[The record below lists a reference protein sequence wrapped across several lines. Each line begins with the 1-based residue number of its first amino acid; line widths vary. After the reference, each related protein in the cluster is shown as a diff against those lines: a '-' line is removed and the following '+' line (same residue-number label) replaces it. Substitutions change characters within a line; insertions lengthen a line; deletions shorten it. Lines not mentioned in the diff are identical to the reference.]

1 MIDVRAATLVAE
13 REMREQLRGR
23 ALWLSTAIIVVAVVL
38 LIVLPKVLAG
48 GPPTYRVGV
57 TSSASDTVKSAV
69 AAAVRSTGAHVELV
83 PIADRAAAA
92 EGLQAKGSTHL
103 DIAVVT
109 SGAPNAN
116 ADSVLVDRAL
126 AAGSTQG
133 KSLAAQAIARAV
145 SIADAIASHDV
156 PPATAKALTEP
167 TPLPID
173 HLRPAP
179 TSKGQRAV
187 ALVGAIVFYIL
198 VLSYGMRLVTGVVQ
212 EKATRVIEVILS
224 ALRPVDLLAGKV
236 VGSAVLVFG
245 QAAVLAIAALV
256 SGRAVGSD
264 VLAGSGAADVVV
276 AFVWIVLG
284 YFLYATLFTAAGAL
298 ASKAEDA
305 QSVSL
310 PLQIPLLVG
319 YLVSFTVLGSDTP
332 NVLVRVLAYV
342 PFTAPMDMPALAAM
356 GGATPWQIAVSML
369 LTLAAIAATMR
380 LAAVLFNR
388 SVLRTGQRL
397 KARDVLRQSR
407 SGTPSTT

>member
-1 MIDVRAATLVAE
+1 MIDVRAARLVAE
-13 REMREQLRGR
+13 REVREQMRGR
-23 ALWLSTAIIVVAVVL
+23 TLWLSTAVILIAVVL

-69 AAAVRSTGAHVELV
+69 DAAVRSTGAHVELV
-83 PIADRAAAA
+83 PVADRATAAK
-92 EGLQAKGSTHL
+92 GLQAKGSAHL
-103 DIAVVT
+103 DIAVLT
-109 SGAPNAN
+109 AGG
-116 ADSVLVDRAL
+116 DSVLVDRAL
-126 AAGSTQG
+126 AAGSVQG
-133 KSLAAQAIARAV
+133 KALAAQAIARAV
-145 SIADAIASHDV
+145 SVANAIASHDV
-156 PPATAKALTEP
+156 PPATVKALTEP
-167 TPLPID
+167 EPLPID

-179 TSKGQRAV
+179 ASKGQRAV

-198 VLSYGMRLVTGVVQ
+198 VLGYGMRLVTGVVQ

-236 VGSAVLVFG
+236 VGSAVLVFA

-256 SGRAVGSD
+256 SSRAVGSD
-264 VLAGSGAADVVV
+264 VLAGSRAADVLV

-310 PLQIPLLVG
+310 PLQIPLLAG

-332 NVLVRVLAYV
+332 NLLVRVLAYI

-356 GGATPWQIAVSML
+356 GAAAPWQIAVSML

-380 LAAVLFNR
+380 VAAVLFNR

-397 KARDVLRQSR
+397 KARDVLREQR
-407 SGTPSTT
+407 SGAPSLAE

>member
-1 MIDVRAATLVAE
+1 VIDVRAARLVAA
-13 REMREQLRGR
+13 REVREQMRGR
-23 ALWLSTAIIVVAVVL
+23 ALWISSAITVVAVCL
-38 LIVLPKVLAG
+38 LIVLPTVLAG
-48 GPPTYRVGV
+48 GPPTYRVGI
-57 TSSASDTVKSAV
+57 TPSASDTVKAAV
-69 AAAVRSTGAHVELV
+69 TAAVRSTGANVELV

-92 EGLQAKGSTHL
+92 AALQAKGSTHL
-103 DIAVVT
+103 DIAVL
-109 SGAPNAN
+109 SAGGGA
-116 ADSVLVDRAL
+116 VLLDRAL
-126 AAGSTQG
+126 PPGSTQG
-133 KSLAAQAIARAV
+133 KSLAAQAVARAV
-145 SIADAIASHDV
+145 SVADAIAAHDV
-156 PPATAKALTEP
+156 APATAKALTDP

-179 TSKGQRAV
+179 TSKGERAV
-187 ALVGAIVFYIL
+187 ALVGSIVFYIL

-236 VGSAVLVFG
+236 VGSSLLAFG
-245 QAAVLAIAALV
+245 QAAALAVAALV
-256 SGRAVGSD
+256 SAHAVGSD
-264 VLAGSGAADVVV
+264 VLAGSGGADIAV

-284 YFLYATLFTAAGAL
+284 FFLYATLFTAVGAL

-319 YLVSFTVLGSDTP
+319 YLASFTVLGSDTP
-332 NVLVRVLAYV
+332 STFVRVLAYI
-342 PFTAPMDMPALAAM
+342 PFTAPMDMPVLAAT

-369 LTLAAIAATMR
+369 LTLASIGLMVR

-397 KARDVLRQSR
+397 KARDVLRER
-407 SGTPSTT
+407 SGVPSTT